1 MLEKDIEA
9 RVCAYAKTKNVLAY
23 KFTSPARMAVPDRMF
38 ISESGRIWFCEFKRK
53 GMKPTE
59 AQKREH
65 LRLQQH
71 KVSVFV
77 IDDVEQG
84 KLMIDLMAA

>member
-1 MLEKDIEA
+1 MLEKEIEA
-9 RVCAYAKTKNVLAY
+9 KVCDYAKLKNVLAY

-38 ISESGRIWFCEFKRK
+38 ISPSGRIWFCEFKRK

-59 AQKREH
+59 AQAREH